1 MGSSKPEVLLLNLTK
16 CFILKSLLLILFNG
30 QVKVCHPQTDTL
42 YRVHN
47 RRNCQFQ
54 TLSFVLGSPFLGVKG
69 LVLAG
74 SACKH
79 DVDSILMV
87 SLWHSVD
94 HLFLLL

>member
-16 CFILKSLLLILFNG
+16 CFILKLLLLILFNG

-47 RRNCQFQ
+47 GRNCQFQ
-54 TLSFVLGSPFLGVKG
+54 TLSLVLGVKG

-94 HLFLLL
+94 HLFPLL